1 MLKLWKTTPYQTQKI
16 IMPTIGELINN
27 LTQKAGI
34 AADDADL
41 KALLASP
48 ELANIK
54 VSDTLSAAIDSGLL
68 SIDAAKNNHPDIKKK
83 YFADAYDGMDKQL
96 IALVA
101 NDTFDQVDLDEIKA
115 EKSTSKKAEL
125 IVSKLKAA
133 KASAKGAD
141 KEAINAQL
149 AAAHE
154 VARLAKTEVETVKQG
169 YEGKIKDIQLKAAIK
184 AVFGNYKTIYD
195 ELPASVRAASME
207 AIIMQGLQDKNA
219 ELKTDDHGNLQLV
232 SKDGSN
238 VFGDNHV
245 QLTPQSF
252 LDKTFAPILKVSGPP
267 KPAAPQRQQQQIDP
281 KISEGAEAN
290 AAFVKSHMDQV
301 LADMSAAPTHSMI

>member
-1 MLKLWKTTPYQTQKI
+1 M
-16 IMPTIGELINN
+16 TIGELLNN
-27 LTQKAGI
+27 LAQKAGI
-34 AADDADL
+34 SADDDKL

-48 ELANIK
+48 ELAAIN
-54 VSDTLSAAIDSGLL
+54 VDNTLVTGIENGLL

-96 IALVA
+96 LALVA
-101 NDTFDQVDLDEIKA
+101 SDTFDQDDLDEIKA

-125 IVSKLKAA
+125 IVTKLKAA
-133 KASAKGAD
+133 KAQAKGAD
-141 KEAINAQL
+141 KEEINKQLQL
-149 AAAHE
+149 AHEAA
-154 VARLAKTEVETVKQG
+154 RQAKAEVETVKNE
-169 YEGKIKDIQLKAAIK
+169 YEGKIKNIQLKAAIK

-195 ELPASVRAASME
+195 ELPPAVRTATME

-219 ELKTDDHGNLQLV
+219 ELKTDEQGNLQLV

-238 VFGDNHV
+238 VFGENHV

-267 KPAAPQRQQQQIDP
+267 QPAAQQRQQQHIDV
-281 KISEGAEAN
+281 KIDKGAEAN
-290 AAFVKSHMDQV
+290 VDFVKSHADRV
-301 LADMSAAPTHSMI
+301 LADMATPTTSMI

>member
-1 MLKLWKTTPYQTQKI
+1 ML
-16 IMPTIGELINN
+16 IGELINN
-27 LTQKAGI
+27 LAAKAGVPTDN
-34 AADDADL
+34 AEL
-41 KALLASP
+41 KSLLASP
-48 ELANIK
+48 ELANIT
-54 VSDTLSAAIDSGLL
+54 VPEVLVTSIDSGLL

-101 NDTFDQVDLDEIKA
+101 NDTFDQADLDEIKA

-125 IVSKLKAA
+125 IVTKLKAA
-133 KASAKGAD
+133 KSQAKGAD
-141 KEAINAQL
+141 KDEINRQL

-154 VARLAKTEVETVKQG
+154 VARLAKAEVETVKNS
-169 YEGKIKDIQLKAAIK
+169 YETQISDIRKQAAIK

-195 ELPASVRAASME
+195 DLPPAVKTATLE
-207 AIIMQGLQDKNA
+207 ALINQGLQDKNA
-219 ELKTDDHGNLQLV
+219 ELKTDEHGNLQLV

-252 LDKTFAPILKVSGPP
+252 LDKTFAPILKVATP
-267 KPAAPQRQQQQIDP
+267 PAAQTRQQTTTVQTKDNG
-281 KISEGAEAN
+281 KSEASAD
-290 AAFVKSHMDQV
+290 FVKSHTEKV
-301 LADMSAAPTHSMI
+301 LADMGTVPAAMI